1 MWPGAS
7 DRIRTCGLSGR
18 RTTTGQYRPTLKREF
33 CRFCTVTSKTR
44 KSPLLVTVTFY
55 NLHILVRKNIYIDDG
70 MIVDAVP
77 EIYDKFFGGGE
88 WYTGKAFICIFYNT
102 KQNVATK
109 SIGKSWVC
117 LPDAMGQTALCL
129 FASRRLFSLYLFN
142 WDKSSITSISEYI
155 V

>member
-1 MWPGAS
+1 MAGAKIIHALTIAADS
-7 DRIRTCGLSGR
+7 VHIKAVYRHSIHDAGVLRNIRLITHHGAHFIPCATVISLAVPKVCSRKRINAHVDRFVVAVGAG
-18 RTTTGQYRPTLKREF
+18 YF
-33 CRFCTVTSKTR
+33 DDNN
-44 KSPLLVTVTFY
+44 LVTATFY

-109 SIGKSWVC
+109 SIGKS
-117 LPDAMGQTALCL
+117 
-129 FASRRLFSLYLFN
+129 
-142 WDKSSITSISEYI
+142 
-155 V
+155 